1 MNSKDG
7 TSPDNELAARAKVL
21 GSASEL
27 GAFLAVFAKLLLDN
41 VSSLEETVSSVTDL
55 IMRRGRPDREMV
67 VTLQSFDR
75 LKQEFEALG
84 VALTH
89 FADTANSSSLD
100 SEESTRLQQKILA
113 SINVADLKDRLLR
126 RLRDEAAKVDFATA
140 SDLVHA
146 ELGVDVIF

>member
-1 MNSKDG
+1 VNSKDG

>member
-1 MNSKDG
+1 MISKDG
-7 TSPDNELAARAKVL
+7 TSPDNDLAAQANVL
-21 GSASEL
+21 EPASEL

-41 VSSLEETVSSVTDL
+41 VLNLEETVSSVTDL

-89 FADTANSSSLD
+89 FAETANSSSLD
-100 SEESTRLQQKILA
+100 REENKKLQQKIVA

-126 RLRDEAAKVDFATA
+126 RLRDEAAKTDLPAA
-140 SDLVHA
+140 SELAHA

>member
-1 MNSKDG
+1 M
-7 TSPDNELAARAKVL
+7 ERA
-21 GSASEL
+21 GEL
-27 GAFLAVFAKLLLDN
+27 GALLAVFAKLLLDN
-41 VSSLEETVSSVTDL
+41 VLHLEETVSSVTDL

-89 FADTANSSSLD
+89 FADTANSSPLNSR
-100 SEESTRLQQKILA
+100 ESAQLQQKIIA

-126 RLRDEAAKVDFATA
+126 RLRDESAKIDFPAA
-140 SDLVHA
+140 SDLAHA